1 MDNQDYW
8 LSGIFVLSSYQAK
21 QWKKGSSKSYLYLRL
36 LALLTAKP
44 TVTLHP
50 LRVIKAFIKFSPFGT
65 LDVRVCASW
74 QEKNELRVSQ
84 QQQQIKNNVNDE
96 KKNYEI
102 KENSPW
108 HSHKFISIALS
119 AFMQIF
125 LFSHLID
132 CFNLF
137 VCIYTLSK
145 LFCFVMYKKKLN
157 DIASPLC
164 ISIFSFQ
171 K

>member
-1 MDNQDYW
+1 MDNQDCW

-65 LDVRVCASW
+65 LDVRVCAPW
-74 QEKNELRVSQ
+74 QEKNKLRVSQ

-108 HSHKFISIALS
+108 HCHKFISIALS
-119 AFMQIF
+119 TFMQIF
-125 LFSHLID
+125 LFSHLIA

-137 VCIYTLSK
+137 VCIYALAF
-145 LFCFVMYKKKLN
+145 LFFLIVL
-157 DIASPLC
+157 LC
-164 ISIFSFQ
+164 NV
-171 K
+171 